1 MAAKTAAKKLIK
13 GKYSFTDLIDQNQL
27 TGLFN
32 IFTATYGYNIRL
44 AAVPGEKTIIKTATQ
59 PVCSRFHLA
68 CSRSEKRCRQYQNRL
83 KTALKKT
90 KKITVQ
96 DCPHGMALGGK
107 AIIIE
112 GIHAASL
119 YTGQIMLRK
128 PEAADL
134 SQQAQKYGYN
144 QKDYLNLVQKV
155 PRVTKKE
162 LKNSIRF
169 LHKMTTEL
177 VKKELA
183 RRESAVQENRLETT
197 FNSIGDCVIVT
208 DLKGKITTLNPAAAR
223 ITGWSLRQA
232 AGRPLSEIF
241 RIQNAH
247 TGKPAANPVNKALQS
262 GHTVGLANDTVLL
275 AKNNQ
280 RYHIADSAA
289 PVRTKKNTITGVV
302 LVFRDITA
310 RYQAETAFRA
320 LQREMQQTLQQL
332 PVHVFRFKKD
342 NKNRFKAIVSEGYIA
357 QATNIT
363 TDKIKNRSLRQLFSP
378 KHYKNIR
385 PYYDKA
391 AAGEKATFE
400 SFLLHRWFHTTILPF
415 AGNDQ
420 PCNEIIGCTVDINY
434 RKKLEAKLVAS
445 RERFRKLA
453 DMLPEGI
460 FEADNNHNITYA
472 NKKALAMSGYTAQD
486 INRGLNGLDL
496 IVPEERHKARLNLQ
510 ARLKGAL
517 KGAREYTGLRKNGST
532 FPILFHISPVT
543 DKNSITGFR
552 GIVIDISKRKKTE
565 ELLAHNEKM
574 LSIGGL
580 AAGLAHEINNP
591 LAGMIQNADIIQR
604 RLTEKTIAAN
614 RKAAAKAG
622 TTLEAINIFL
632 EERRIK
638 QMLKNIKEAGMRA
651 AQIIQN
657 MLSFSR
663 RDNTAVTRCSIS
675 KLLDKCIELARID
688 YDLKKK
694 YDFKKIKIIKKYE
707 PRLPRIACVSSK
719 IQQVFM
725 NILRNGAEA
734 MWENHNI
741 SGSSNGKS
749 RPPLFTLKLDYEK
762 ENAMLRIAIK
772 DNGPG
777 MDEARRKRIF
787 EPFFTTKSPDKGTG
801 LGLSVS
807 YFIIT
812 QDHGGEI
819 SVQSSPGKGT
829 TFIIKLPRDKRR
841 GTLVT
846 EPPVS

>member
-1 MAAKTAAKKLIK
+1 
-13 GKYSFTDLIDQNQL
+13 
-27 TGLFN
+27 
-32 IFTATYGYNIRL
+32 
-44 AAVPGEKTIIKTATQ
+44 
-59 PVCSRFHLA
+59 
-68 CSRSEKRCRQYQNRL
+68 
-83 KTALKKT
+83 
-90 KKITVQ
+90 
-96 DCPHGMALGGK
+96 
-107 AIIIE
+107 
-112 GIHAASL
+112 
-119 YTGQIMLRK
+119 
-128 PEAADL
+128 
-134 SQQAQKYGYN
+134 
-144 QKDYLNLVQKV
+144 
-155 PRVTKKE
+155 
-162 LKNSIRF
+162 
-169 LHKMTTEL
+169 
-177 VKKELA
+177 
-183 RRESAVQENRLETT
+183 
-197 FNSIGDCVIVT
+197 
-208 DLKGKITTLNPAAAR
+208 
-223 ITGWSLRQA
+223 
-232 AGRPLSEIF
+232 
-241 RIQNAH
+241 
-247 TGKPAANPVNKALQS
+247 
-262 GHTVGLANDTVLL
+262 
-275 AKNNQ
+275 
-280 RYHIADSAA
+280 
-289 PVRTKKNTITGVV
+289 
-302 LVFRDITA
+302 
-310 RYQAETAFRA
+310 
-320 LQREMQQTLQQL
+320 
-332 PVHVFRFKKD
+332 
-342 NKNRFKAIVSEGYIA
+342 
-357 QATNIT
+357 
-363 TDKIKNRSLRQLFSP
+363 
-378 KHYKNIR
+378 
-385 PYYDKA
+385 
-391 AAGEKATFE
+391 
-400 SFLLHRWFHTTILPF
+400 
-415 AGNDQ
+415 
-420 PCNEIIGCTVDINY
+420 
-434 RKKLEAKLVAS
+434 
-445 RERFRKLA
+445 
-453 DMLPEGI
+453 
-460 FEADNNHNITYA
+460 
-472 NKKALAMSGYTAQD
+472 
-486 INRGLNGLDL
+486 
-496 IVPEERHKARLNLQ
+496 
-510 ARLKGAL
+510 
-517 KGAREYTGLRKNGST
+517 
-532 FPILFHISPVT
+532 
-543 DKNSITGFR
+543 
-552 GIVIDISKRKKTE
+552 
-565 ELLAHNEKM
+565 
-574 LSIGGL
+574 
-580 AAGLAHEINNP
+580 
-591 LAGMIQNADIIQR
+591 
-604 RLTEKTIAAN
+604 AN